1 MPGDLQPPARG
12 EEAHRPRLPRPG
24 RVQQVAPHHPPLSEN
39 PQILQAVHP
48 GAAAAAWPLLP
59 AGEPGVRVL
68 HQQPGEVGC
77 LQCPLCS
84 DTMVTRYLS
93 PLEQQMVTQVVLGLS
108 NVTYLSIQA
117 VASNELG
124 RREADM
130 EAVFQNE

>member
-1 MPGDLQPPARG
+1 MTCSLQLGVRRLTVPASLVLDECSRWEGQQVPYQPP
-12 EEAHRPRLPRPG
+12 LT
-24 RVQQVAPHHPPLSEN
+24 
-39 PQILQAVHP
+39 LQAVHP

-68 HQQPGEVGC
+68 RQQPGQVGQLWC

-93 PLEQQMVTQVVLGLS
+93 PLEQQMVTQVVIGLS
-108 NVTYLSIQA
+108 NVTYLSMQA

-124 RREADM
+124 S
-130 EAVFQNE
+130 FF